1 MKLRL
6 KRDIKSH
13 LKAREVVTL
22 GILSSLLIAVQVGLA
37 FLPNIELVSFL
48 VIIFTLVYRRKVIF
62 ILSVFI
68 LVEGIIYGF
77 GLWWLNYLYIWAI
90 LAVITGLLRK
100 MDSALGWALVSG
112 LFGLFFGALCA
123 IPYLFMG
130 GWQLAFS
137 YWVSGLIFD
146 IAHCIG
152 NFVLCLL
159 LYRPVYSLLCK
170 LDRKI

>member
-1 MKLRL
+1 MQ
-6 KRDIKSH
+6 
-13 LKAREVVTL
+13 LKAKDVVIL
-22 GILSSLLIAVQVGLA
+22 GILSGLLIAVQVGLA

-62 ILSVFI
+62 ILAVFI

-90 LAVITGLLRK
+90 LAAVTALLRK

-123 IPYLFMG
+123 VPYFFMG
-130 GWQLAFS
+130 GWQAAFS

-146 IAHCIG
+146 ITHCIG
-152 NFVLCLL
+152 NFLLCLL
-159 LYRPVYSLLCK
+159 LYRPVYSLLCR
-170 LDRKI
+170 LERIA